1 MLSSGILEA
10 KNKGSKIMPYCP
22 KCFSSDI
29 DDQNS
34 IVRKGIGAGL
44 GILAGVLFTPI
55 VGAAVGAA
63 GMKNAKHKYKCN
75 KCGHEFD

>member
-1 MLSSGILEA
+1 
-10 KNKGSKIMPYCP
+10 MPRCP
-22 KCFSSDI
+22 KCHSSDV

-44 GILAGVLFTPI
+44 GVLAGVFFTPI
-55 VGAAVGAA
+55 VGAAIAA
-63 GMKNAKHKYKCN
+63 TGLKNAEHKYKCN